1 MSLLDAVSNSTS
13 GLSAQAFALN
23 NISGNIANTSTA
35 GFKSTETHFADLL
48 AESAA
53 GGQPAAGGVSLSTRS
68 SLQLQGTISSTGVPT
83 NLAIS
88 GDGYFIVKQNT
99 GSVTSPSFGGQTGY
113 TRRGDFSADANGYLV
128 NGAGYYLFA
137 GPSASAPVQVAT
149 GTDAPAGLAISPAG
163 VITATNAD
171 GSTKSLGAMTLAQ
184 FDGPENLAPLDGG
197 TYLATDRSGAASY
210 GFAGASVTAG
220 SVEQSNA
227 SISDQFSK
235 MIETQQ
241 AYSAN
246 TKVLNAANEM
256 LQDALTMY
264 V

>member
-23 NISGNIANTSTA
+23 NISGNIANSSTA
-35 GFKSTETHFADLL
+35 GFKSTETHFADML
-48 AESAA
+48 AQTEA
-53 GGQPAAGGVSLSTRS
+53 GYQPAGGVSLSTRT
-68 SLQLQGTISSTGVPT
+68 SLQLQGTVTSTGVAT

-88 GDGYFIVKQNT
+88 GDGYFIVKANA
-99 GSVTSPSFGGQTGY
+99 GSASSPSFGGQTAY
-113 TRRGDFSADANGYLV
+113 TRRGDFAPDANGYLV
-128 NGAGYYLFA
+128 NGAGFYLFA
-137 GPSASAPVQVAT
+137 GPSSSAPVQVAI
-149 GTDAPAGLAISPAG
+149 GTDAPASLAVSPAG
-163 VITATNAD
+163 VLTATNAD
-171 GSTKSLGAMTLAQ
+171 GTTKSLGTMTLAQ

-197 TYLATDRSGAASY
+197 TYLATDRSGSAFT
-210 GFAGASVTAG
+210 GFAGSSITAG
-220 SVEQSNA
+220 AVEQSNA
-227 SISDQFSK
+227 SIADQFSK

>member
-23 NISGNIANTSTA
+23 TISGNIANSSTA
-35 GFKSTETHFADLL
+35 GFKSTDTHFADLL
-48 AESAA
+48 AETGSSP
-53 GGQPAAGGVSLSTRS
+53 QQAGGVSLSTRS
-68 SLQLQGTISSTGVPT
+68 SLQLQGTIASTDVAT

-88 GDGYFIVKQNT
+88 GDGYFIVKPNT
-99 GSVTSPSFGGQTGY
+99 GSANAPSFNGETGY
-113 TRRGDFSADANGYLV
+113 TRRGDFAPDANGYLV

-137 GPSASAPVQVAT
+137 GPSASTPVQVPT
-149 GTDAPAGLAISPAG
+149 GSASPASLSVSPTG
-163 VITATNAD
+163 ALTASNTD
-171 GSTKSLGAMTLAQ
+171 GSTRSLGTMTLAQ

-197 TYLATDRSGAASY
+197 TYLSTEASGAPSY
-210 GFAGASVTAG
+210 GFSG
-220 SVEQSNA
+220 SSIATGSIEQSNA
-227 SISDQFSK
+227 SISDQFAK

>member
-23 NISGNIANTSTA
+23 NISGNIANSSTA

-48 AESAA
+48 AETEA
-53 GGQPAAGGVSLSTRS
+53 GSQPAGGVSLSTRS
-68 SLQLQGTISSTGVPT
+68 SLQLQGTIASTGVST

-88 GDGYFIVKQNT
+88 GDGYFIVKANA
-99 GSVTSPSFGGQTGY
+99 GSASSPSFNGQTGY

-137 GPSASAPVQVAT
+137 GPSASTPVQVAT
-149 GTDAPAGLAISPAG
+149 GSAAPASLAISPAG
-163 VITATNAD
+163 TITATNAD
-171 GSTKSLGAMTLAQ
+171 GSTTSLGTMTLAQ

-197 TYLATDRSGAASY
+197 TYLATDQSGTPSY
-210 GFAGASVTAG
+210 GFAGSSVTAG
-220 SVEQSNA
+220 SIEQSNA
-227 SISDQFSK
+227 SISDQFAK

-256 LQDALTMY
+256 LQDAITMY

>member
-23 NISGNIANTSTA
+23 NISGNIANSATA

-48 AESAA
+48 AETEA
-53 GGQPAAGGVSLSTRS
+53 GSQAAGGVSLSTRS
-68 SLQLQGTISSTGVPT
+68 SLQLQGTVASTGVST

-88 GDGYFIVKQNT
+88 GEGYFIVKPNT
-99 GSVTSPSFGGQTGY
+99 GSANAPSFGGQTGY
-113 TRRGDFSADANGYLV
+113 TRRGDFAADANGYLV

-137 GPSASAPVQVAT
+137 GPSASTPIQVAT
-149 GTDAPAGLAISPAG
+149 GSSAPTTLAVSSAGAL
-163 VITATNAD
+163 TATHAD
-171 GSTKSLGAMTLAQ
+171 GSTTSLGTMTLAQ

-197 TYLATDRSGAASY
+197 TYLATDRSGPPAY

-220 SVEQSNA
+220 AVEQSNA
-227 SISDQFSK
+227 SLSDQFAK

-256 LQDALTMY
+256 LQDVITMY

>member
-23 NISGNIANTSTA
+23 NISGNIANTTTA

-48 AESAA
+48 AETEA
-53 GGQPAAGGVSLSTRS
+53 GNQPAGGVSLSTRS
-68 SLQLQGTISSTGVPT
+68 SLQLQGTVASTGVAT

-88 GDGYFIVKQNT
+88 GDGYFIVKPNSGT
-99 GSVTSPSFGGQTGY
+99 VTSPSFGGQTGY

-137 GPSASAPVQVAT
+137 GPSASSPVQVAT
-149 GTDAPAGLAISPAG
+149 GTDAPASLTVSPGG

-171 GSTKSLGAMTLAQ
+171 GSTKSLGTMTLAQ

-197 TYLATDRSGAASY
+197 TYLATDTSGAATY
-210 GFAGASVTAG
+210 GFSGSIVTAG

-227 SISDQFSK
+227 SISDQFTK

-256 LQDALTMY
+256 LQDAITMF

>member
-1 MSLLDAVSNSTS
+1 MSLLDAVTNSTS

-23 NISGNIANTSTA
+23 NISGNIANSSTA

-48 AESAA
+48 AETEANS
-53 GGQPAAGGVSLSTRS
+53 QPAGGVSLSTRT
-68 SLQLQGTISSTGVPT
+68 SLQLQGTISSTGVAT

-99 GSVTSPSFGGQTGY
+99 GSVAAPSFSGQTGY

-137 GPSASAPVQVAT
+137 GPSATTPVRVAT
-149 GTDAPAGLAISPAG
+149 GTDAPASLAVSPAG
-163 VITATNAD
+163 VLTATNAD
-171 GSTKSLGAMTLAQ
+171 GSTKSLGTMTLAQ

-197 TYLATDRSGAASY
+197 TYLPTDRSGAAFY
-210 GFAGASVTAG
+210 GLAGSTVTAG